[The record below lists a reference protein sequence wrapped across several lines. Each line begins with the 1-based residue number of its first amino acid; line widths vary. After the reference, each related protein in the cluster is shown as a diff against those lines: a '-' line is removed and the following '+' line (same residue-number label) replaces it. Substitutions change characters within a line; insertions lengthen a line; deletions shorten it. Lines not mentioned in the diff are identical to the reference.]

1 MLPNCNVWL
10 GVEVF
15 GKRKACPAVIVPTSH
30 PLGMNRTTCTHVR
43 HSSCSTSGVLRGRL
57 AVVAVCGLTMLLN
70 VPNAWAAN
78 SYSRNREGLSARP
91 LPPLAAQQ
99 PPASLHQHAVLHGGA
114 PSQPLLPA
122 LAREQGTEVLLFARH
137 AAQRTVLHSEGNL
150 LLWAALAAEGHASE
164 RDFLPQ
170 QRRLR
175 ELARKFKA
183 DIRSSA
189 DLRTQATALHEL
201 VHREVLTGGYDLGCS
216 TLTETLQTGRFNCV
230 TATILYVALCHE
242 VGIEARG
249 LEIPAHVYAQVGS
262 GSDAIRVETTCAR
275 WFELSARDLAAAE
288 RVVPGRPADANSNNT
303 ADAAPRALDIWQ
315 LTAILYY
322 NQGVDHAERNNYP
335 AAIAANSKAYRLDP
349 LSRSIRKNLLS
360 AINNWALDMADNGN
374 YHQAIALLEE
384 GQQLAPEHT
393 TFNTNIVALYQ
404 RWVDELC
411 QAEKF
416 AEADAA
422 VRRAMLHHRDP
433 RLATEQFV
441 VYRRW
446 GSHLV
451 GARNVDQVL
460 HLCATMR
467 QRHPGDARAAN
478 AEADLLVAAAWT
490 LLREQRTAEGLRL
503 LDDGSRRFP
512 NNAHLQQ
519 ERARAYELY
528 RTWQTSA
535 GRGA

>member
-10 GVEVF
+10 GVEAF
-15 GKRKACPAVIVPTSH
+15 GKRRACPAVITPTSH
-30 PLGMNRTTCTHVR
+30 TLGMNRTTCSHHR
-43 HSSCSTSGVLRGRL
+43 QPSLSPSGAPRGWRL
-57 AVVAVCGLTMLLN
+57 ATAVCSLAALLLC
-70 VPNAWAAN
+70 VPHAWAAN
-78 SYSRNREGLSARP
+78 SQGRSREALSGPSLQA
-91 LPPLAAQQ
+91 LAAQSSQ
-99 PPASLHQHAVLHGGA
+99 PAAHAGLA

-137 AAQRTVLHSEGNL
+137 AAHRSVLRPEGNL
-150 LLWAALAAEGHASE
+150 LLWTSLAAEGRASE
-164 RDFLPQ
+164 ADFAAH
-170 QRRLR
+170 QRRVR

-189 DLRTQATALHEL
+189 DLRSQAAALHEL
-201 VHREVLTGGYDLGCS
+201 VHREVLTGGYDLACS

-242 VGIEARG
+242 IGIEARG
-249 LEIPAHVYAQVGS
+249 VEIPAHVYAQVGS
-262 GSDAIRVETTCAR
+262 GAEAIRVETTCAR
-275 WFELSARDLAAAE
+275 WFELAARDLAAAE
-288 RVVPGRPADANSNNT
+288 RVVPGRPTDANSD
-303 ADAAPRALDIWQ
+303 DAAGADVAPRILDTWQ

-322 NQGVDHAERNNYP
+322 NQGVDHAERGNYP

-360 AINNWALDMADNGN
+360 AVNNWALDMADAGN
-374 YHQAIALLEE
+374 YQQALSLLEE

-393 TFNTNIVALYQ
+393 TFTTNIVALYQ

-422 VRRAMLHHRDP
+422 VRRAMLHHRDL

-451 GARNVDQVL
+451 GARNVEQVL
-460 HLCATMR
+460 RLCATMR
-467 QRHPGDARAAN
+467 QRHPGDARAAS

-490 LLREQRTAEGLRL
+490 LLREQRTTEGLRL

-512 NNAHLQQ
+512 HTAHLQQ

-528 RTWQTSA
+528 RTWHTSA

>member
-1 MLPNCNVWL
+1 MLPNRNVWL
-10 GVEVF
+10 GVEAF
-15 GKRKACPAVIVPTSH
+15 GKRRACPAVIIPTSH
-30 PLGMNRTTCTHVR
+30 TLGMNRTTCSHHR
-43 HSSCSTSGVLRGRL
+43 LSSCFASGARRGRL
-57 AVVAVCGLTMLLN
+57 MVAAVASLAMLLV
-70 VPNAWAAN
+70 VPHAWAAN
-78 SYSRNREGLSARP
+78 SHGRSREVL
-91 LPPLAAQQ
+91 LAQRHVPQ
-99 PPASLHQHAVLHGGA
+99 PPQQLVASSHQPATVSGLA
-114 PSQPLLPA
+114 PSQPVLPA

-137 AAQRTVLHSEGNL
+137 AAQRTAPPSEGNL
-150 LLWAALAAEGHASE
+150 LLWAALSAEGHATE

-170 QRRLR
+170 QRRIR

-242 VGIEARG
+242 VGLEARG

-262 GSDAIRVETTCAR
+262 GSNAIRVETTCAR

-288 RVVPGRPADANSNNT
+288 RVVPGRPSGNNDE
-303 ADAAPRALDIWQ
+303 AGDAAPRPLDTWQ
-315 LTAILYY
+315 LVAILYY
-322 NQGVDHAERNNYP
+322 NQGVDHAERGNYP

-360 AINNWALDMADNGN
+360 AINNWALDLAEGGH
-374 YHQAIALLEE
+374 YQQAIGLLEE
-384 GQQLAPEHT
+384 GQQLAPEHA

-411 QAEKF
+411 QTERF
-416 AEADAA
+416 AEADAV
-422 VRRAMLHHRDP
+422 VRRAMLYHRDP

-446 GSHLV
+446 GSYLV

-460 HLCATMR
+460 WLCATMR
-467 QRHPGDARAAN
+467 QRHPGDARAAS

-512 NNAHLQQ
+512 NNTHLQQ
-519 ERARAYELY
+519 ERARAYEMY

-535 GRGA
+535 GHGA